1 MPTGDSQRPFLPVNI
16 AVLTVSDSRTI
27 DTDKSGD
34 ILCERIESAGHRI
47 AAVSGREATTLR
59 AAHHLP
65 GVPVLGAAEA
75 ARLGELVVI
84 GVPDDLIETIAGTLV
99 DAEAVAPGRWIAHL
113 SGATPLSALDV
124 ARDAGAH
131 RLGIHPLQTFPDV
144 GAAIERIPGCTVAV
158 GADDDE
164 GFFVAERLAED
175 LGGRPFRLPDE
186 HRAMYHAAAVFA
198 SNYLVA
204 ATGVAEQL
212 LAAAGVPDPLEAIA
226 PLQHATV
233 ANLARTGPAEAL
245 TGPAVRGDAG
255 TIARNLE
262 ALAASAPWAVDA
274 YVEMARL
281 SLDLAVRGGRLSSE
295 RRAGVDEVLA
305 RWS

>member
-1 MPTGDSQRPFLPVNI
+1 MEISIVGAGRAGTAV
-16 AVLTVSDSRTI
+16 AVLWQR
-27 DTDKSGD
+27 
-34 ILCERIESAGHRI
+34 AGHHI

-65 GVPVLGAAEA
+65 GVQVLGAAEA

-84 GVPDDLIETIAGTLV
+84 GVPDDLIETIARALV
-99 DAEAVAPGRWIAHL
+99 DAGVIAPGRWIAHL

-124 ARDAGAH
+124 ARDVGG
-131 RLGIHPLQTFPDV
+131 RPLGVHPLQTFPDV
-144 GAAIERIPGCTVAV
+144 DAAIDRIPGCTVAV

-186 HRAMYHAAAVFA
+186 HRAIYHAAAVFA

-212 LAAAGVPDPLEAIA
+212 LAAAGVPDPLEAIG